1 MGGRKAALLFEGICL
16 TWPGDWQTSALF
28 LLRWAHLIS
37 GVAWLGMLLAFLL
50 MVEATLPRVN
60 EGARRQV
67 EAHLLSR
74 LLFWMR
80 WSALATV
87 FAGIAD
93 YVLLLSAEGI
103 APRIFVFLAAWLF
116 GWAVVAS
123 LLWLSA
129 SGKALADGR
138 WLGAVVVLFL
148 AVLGW
153 SGEIYM
159 RRGGSHKTIS
169 LSLGGGLA
177 LLMFANTWFFLTPD
191 RAESRLGLLAAR
203 LNACLTP
210 VVLFLMGSA
219 SHFPLFR

>member
-1 MGGRKAALLFEGICL
+1 
-16 TWPGDWQTSALF
+16 
-28 LLRWAHLIS
+28 
-37 GVAWLGMLLAFLL
+37 MLLAFLL
-50 MVEATLPRVN
+50 AVEATLPKVN
-60 EGARRQV
+60 EVVRTQV
-67 EAHLLSR
+67 QAPLLFR

-80 WSALATV
+80 WSALAAV
-87 FAGIAD
+87 SAGIAD
-93 YVLLLSAEGI
+93 YALLLSAEGL
-103 APRIFVFLAAWLF
+103 APRLFVFLAAWLF

-123 LLWLSA
+123 LLKLSA

-138 WLGAVVVLFL
+138 RLGAVVVLFL

-153 SGEIYM
+153 SGDLYM

-177 LLMFANTWFFLTPD
+177 LLMLANTWYFLTPD
-191 RAESRLGLLAAR
+191 KAESRLGLLAAR
-203 LNACLTP
+203 LNAWLTP

>member
-1 MGGRKAALLFEGICL
+1 
-16 TWPGDWQTSALF
+16 
-28 LLRWAHLIS
+28 
-37 GVAWLGMLLAFLL
+37 MLLAFLL
-50 MVEATLPRVN
+50 TIEATLPEVGETTRT
-60 EGARRQV
+60 QV
-67 EAHLLSR
+67 RAHLLPR

-80 WSALATV
+80 WSALAAV
-87 FAGIAD
+87 SAGIAD

-103 APRIFVFLAAWLF
+103 APRLFVFLAAWLF

-153 SGEIYM
+153 SGDLYM
-159 RRGGSHKTIS
+159 RQGGSHKTIS

-191 RAESRLGLLAAR
+191 KAESRLGLLAAR
-203 LNACLTP
+203 LNGWLTP

-219 SHFPLFR
+219 SHFSLFR

>member
-1 MGGRKAALLFEGICL
+1 
-16 TWPGDWQTSALF
+16 
-28 LLRWAHLIS
+28 
-37 GVAWLGMLLAFLL
+37 MLLAFLL
-50 MVEATLPRVN
+50 TVEATLPKVN
-60 EGARRQV
+60 EVVRTQV
-67 EAHLLSR
+67 QAPLLFR

-80 WSALATV
+80 WSALAAV
-87 FAGIAD
+87 SAGIAD
-93 YVLLLSAEGI
+93 YALLLSAEGL
-103 APRIFVFLAAWLF
+103 APRLFVFLAAWLF

-123 LLWLSA
+123 LLKLSA

-138 WLGAVVVLFL
+138 RLGAVVVLFL

-153 SGEIYM
+153 SGDLYM

-191 RAESRLGLLAAR
+191 KAESRLGLLAAR
-203 LNACLTP
+203 LNAWLTP

>member
-1 MGGRKAALLFEGICL
+1 LI
-16 TWPGDWQTSALF
+16 WPGDWQTSALF

-37 GVAWLGMLLAFLL
+37 GIAWLGMLLAFLL
-50 MVEATLPRVN
+50 TVEATLPKFDETTRT
-60 EGARRQV
+60 QV
-67 EAHLLSR
+67 RAHLLPR

-80 WSALATV
+80 WSALAAV
-87 FAGIAD
+87 SAGVAD
-93 YVLLLSAEGI
+93 YLLLLSAEGI
-103 APRIFVFLAAWLF
+103 APRLFVFLAAWLF

-123 LLWLSA
+123 LLKLSA

-138 WLGAVVVLFL
+138 WLGAGIVLFL

-153 SGEIYM
+153 SGDLYM

-191 RAESRLGLLAAR
+191 KAESRLGLLAAR
-203 LNACLTP
+203 LNAWLTP

-219 SHFPLFR
+219 SHLPLFR